1 MLRHNLQS
9 ETCVHPR
16 IVFLSD
22 GGRNVVSHLF
32 FFFFFNTICLLLSV
46 VSSFYFYS
54 TSDKGKYAITSLI
67 DLNT

>member
-16 IVFLSD
+16 IVFISD

-32 FFFFFNTICLLLSV
+32 FFSPNPCLLFSV
-46 VSSFYFYS
+46 VRLSFLS
-54 TSDKGKYAITSLI
+54 TQDLKRGKYP
-67 DLNT
+67 